1 MEFGGSKNVILIN
14 LRSEHVLKHGT
25 WPLSIHLQG
34 LQPLHSNSYPK
45 IIGIAELADV
55 SAEILASGKE
65 TWQDLV
71 VTPLLASKEAVIAWL
86 DKVTKASDASQK
98 ATQQDQEDQG
108 KWLKSIDNKNFTR
121 CCQGPYNELVYTTDT
136 KLRLGKDYSFA
147 LDTIFWVK
155 IVNFLKSEKFS
166 KYFLFKNWK

>member
-1 MEFGGSKNVILIN
+1 MI
-14 LRSEHVLKHGT
+14 
-25 WPLSIHLQG
+25 IHLQG
-34 LQPLHSNSYPK
+34 LQPLHWNSYPK

-98 ATQQDQEDQG
+98 ATQQDQEGQG
-108 KWLKSIDNKNFTR
+108 K
-121 CCQGPYNELVYTTDT
+121 
-136 KLRLGKDYSFA
+136 
-147 LDTIFWVK
+147 
-155 IVNFLKSEKFS
+155 
-166 KYFLFKNWK
+166 